1 MGLLI
6 DDDSLVSSIQDNCK
20 IVHKST
26 VKANFVDKFS
36 LIFGRCVI
44 EKDTFWNL
52 LTFTNT
58 AIPYNTR
65 DQLHERMIPQNL
77 QSAEAS
83 KKSFLSFFFYRRAR
97 SIVYCMM
104 LYRVTKLLEG
114 KR

>member
-1 MGLLI
+1 MTQNANGTVTNI
-6 DDDSLVSSIQDNCK
+6 DDDSLVR
-20 IVHKST
+20 
-26 VKANFVDKFS
+26 ANFVDKFS

-58 AIPYNTR
+58 AIQPYNTR
-65 DQLHERMIPQNL
+65 DQLHERMIPKNL